1 MLMCTVFL
9 GGSTDDAP
17 VIKDRDNKLVYRS
30 VFMFLPLNR
39 WQRSLLCHESTQ
51 RTSKQL
57 GWLYTVSTG
66 CFGGTCRTNKTGHN
80 RSFVKLSQTCEVM
93 QLLGWNHC
101 GLSGPCLEEVS
112 TVTRAR
118 AALLLLSCLLM
129 GSFWIFV
136 QQPQNYDLPLVKKK
150 QNNYLACVF

>member
-1 MLMCTVFL
+1 
-9 GGSTDDAP
+9 
-17 VIKDRDNKLVYRS
+17 
-30 VFMFLPLNR
+30 MFLSLNR

-51 RTSKQL
+51 LTSIQL

-66 CFGGTCRTNKTGHN
+66 CFGGTCSINKTGHN
-80 RSFVKLSQTCEVM
+80 RSFVKPSQTCEVM

-112 TVTRAR
+112 IITLAR

-136 QQPQNYDLPLVKKK
+136 QQPQNYGLPVVKKNK
-150 QNNYLACVF
+150 TIWLVFSEPSWKALIHKRLRGSNDLLNTT